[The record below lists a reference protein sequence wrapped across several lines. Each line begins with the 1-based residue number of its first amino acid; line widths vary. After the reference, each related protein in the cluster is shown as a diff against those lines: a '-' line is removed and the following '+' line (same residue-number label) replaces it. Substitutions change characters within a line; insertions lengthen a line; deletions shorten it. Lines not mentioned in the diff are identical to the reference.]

1 MPGPQRE
8 TFEALPAA
16 LLHRVRELLWNSIEL
31 SCLLAE
37 EKLLAN
43 QKFLAYVAGDLL
55 RIEEP

>member
-1 MPGPQRE
+1 
-8 TFEALPAA
+8 
-16 LLHRVRELLWNSIEL
+16 
-31 SCLLAE
+31 LLAE